1 MQRDTADAAASF
13 FMEMLWMNLCT
24 YIPYEQ
30 IEIRKKSHPWL
41 NSKCKAAIQAK
52 NVAENTDSFIEARK
66 RCAQVLAQE
75 HQAHIGKVRKKIA
88 KLKKGSKAYWKLNRE
103 LLNKKTK
110 CSSIPPLRDGNKWV
124 NDPKDKADLF
134 AKTFEAKAKLP
145 AESVDCPFFGRPDVE
160 YDEFVALRTRYTL
173 KILKGLDESKA
184 TGPDRIPSSILKRI
198 ANEIA
203 GPFTV
208 LCRRLLRELAGL
220 GSGVYILSVLCTNV
234 VRLFLLAITGGFTSQ
249 LCFQKLQKEL

>member
-1 MQRDTADAAASF
+1 MHLHPLRADRNQ
-13 FMEMLWMNLCT
+13 E
-24 YIPYEQ
+24 
-30 IEIRKKSHPWL
+30 KSHPWL
-41 NSKCKAAIQAK
+41 NSKCVVTIQAK
-52 NVAENTDSFIEARK
+52 NVAENTDSFTEARK
-66 RCAQVLAQE
+66 RCAQVLTQE
-75 HQAHIGKVRKKIA
+75 HQVHIGKVRKKIA
-88 KLKKGSKAYWKLNRE
+88 KLKKGSKAYWRLNRE

-134 AKTFEAKAKLP
+134 AKTFDAKAKLP

-184 TGPDRIPSSILKRI
+184 TGPDCIPSSILKHI

-203 GPFTV
+203 GPLVV
-208 LCRRLLRELAGL
+208 LCRRLLREACWSRIWRLHLICPLYKRGSAFSAG
-220 GSGVYILSVLCTNV
+220 N
-234 VRLFLLAITGGFTSQ
+234 
-249 LCFQKLQKEL
+249 